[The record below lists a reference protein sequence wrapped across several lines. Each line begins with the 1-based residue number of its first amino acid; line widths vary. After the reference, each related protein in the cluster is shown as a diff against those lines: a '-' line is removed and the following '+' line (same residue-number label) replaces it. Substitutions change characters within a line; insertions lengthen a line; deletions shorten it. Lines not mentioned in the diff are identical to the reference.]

1 MSYES
6 KRRIRET
13 LRMIPWIVAYILL
26 QVILIVCEIQH
37 KTMLIL
43 ARYNQR
49 RSLETVT
56 DYLTGILNRR
66 GLFKNFKERIKVKEK
81 FNVIYFSIDNF
92 KIVND
97 NYGHTYGDNLLKEIT
112 TRMTKKIDGK
122 GVIARIGGTDFAV
135 ALDGHD
141 FAKHSGV
148 SAYFRKEYIKT
159 GVFDIEF
166 SDIIKESFDLRSDSD
181 YDDFFVVSK
190 FEVEEQISNA
200 QKFYDTVKDY
210 VEKQA

>member
-1 MSYES
+1 ML
-6 KRRIRET
+6 
-13 LRMIPWIVAYILL
+13 LRTILFVHAMNAVPELFNMIFYIV
-26 QVILIVCEIQH
+26 
-37 KTMLIL
+37 TMLIL

-49 RSLETVT
+49 RSLEAVT

-66 GLFKNFKERIKVKEK
+66 GLFKNLKERIKIKEK

-97 NYGHTYGDNLLKEIT
+97 NYGHTYGDNLLKEIS

-148 SAYFRKEYIKT
+148 SAYFRKRVLMKVIYSLIRFLEKTLKDQLIK
-159 GVFDIEF
+159 G
-166 SDIIKESFDLRSDSD
+166 
-181 YDDFFVVSK
+181 
-190 FEVEEQISNA
+190 
-200 QKFYDTVKDY
+200 
-210 VEKQA
+210 